1 MKNINGVLI
10 ETLSKKFIA
19 ANMLEVEVG
28 TNGFFGGDQGHGSR
42 TYFKLKDLG
51 GTDIEVLTKLSDES
65 ENAVEEVEIILGG
78 DSELSTFIQAIS
90 FALKV
95 LKLQAGD

>member
-95 LKLQAGD
+95 LKLQAGY